1 MFNCELELPSE
12 LSQNFKLFYVEFQS
26 HLDYIIKW
34 YYEILP
40 QLQSEAVSKQ
50 ELAKLRV
57 KYEQLLA

>member
-34 YYEILP
+34 DYEILP
-40 QLQSEAVSKQ
+40 QL
-50 ELAKLRV
+50 
-57 KYEQLLA
+57 